1 MLKFS
6 MGTDDGQSLQF
17 MPFIYASACPC
28 AELSVSP
35 VVTVVP
41 VLSFLSQ
48 VTNSLTCTYE
58 STVDITKADVNVT
71 VMYTHFHNLSII
83 FLFYF
88 FLTFHLSSIHK
99 HVIEYLSPLICHRLL
114 L

>member
-6 MGTDDGQSLQF
+6 MGRDDGQSLQF

-28 AELSVSP
+28 AELSVSL

-48 VTNSLTCTYE
+48 VTSPFVCTYK
-58 STVDITKADVNVT
+58 TMADITKADVNVT
-71 VMYTHFHNLSII
+71 VMYTHCQNLSII
-83 FLFYF
+83 FFLF
-88 FLTFHLSSIHK
+88 FLPVSDI
-99 HVIEYLSPLICHRLL
+99 SPQLPLHP
-114 L
+114 